1 MRCAGHVTRIVEKK
15 IHKNLF
21 RKKLKEINPLK
32 YLSLDG
38 GVGLIIH
45 GFKVKRMGDI

>member
-1 MRCAGHVTRIVEKK
+1 MVQKEIY
-15 IHKNLF
+15 KNLF

-45 GFKVKRMGDI
+45 GFKVNRMGDI